1 MRSLL
6 NPFRRGRS
14 LGLDVGSKS
23 VKWVWLDVEKK
34 QILESGCVDLLPG
47 CERVDDTTWDSN
59 LAAALQ
65 NLPAEASGANTAVQG
80 RKTAYGY
87 LEIPELPDDELRVAV
102 QAEAQQWIPF
112 PLENTDFRYQKMP
125 PTQPGANIGAF
136 YAAALRPPVERLRH
150 LLGRLG
156 RPALRVEVPAL
167 ALARE
172 HRHNHPDLAQQYSG
186 ILHFG
191 FSCMHLVIC
200 RGGFPYYA
208 RDFVPGAHEFIAA
221 LQTELGSDWSEA
233 EEVYCAADFRMPAL
247 GPPLGRLVEGL
258 RRTLRHCG
266 AAGAPFFLS
275 GGAATG
281 NLAEVLRERLG
292 IQLAMDSW
300 DKIAGEP
307 APALYK
313 LAVGLAL
320 P

>member
-34 QILESGCVDLLPG
+34 QVLESGCVDLMPG
-47 CERVDDTTWDSN
+47 SGSLDPSLLEQN
-59 LAAALQ
+59 LSAALQ
-65 NLPAEASGANTAVQG
+65 ALPGEANGANTAVQG
-80 RKTAYGY
+80 PQTAYGY
-87 LEIPELPDDELRVAV
+87 LEIPELPDDELRIAV

-112 PLENTDFRYQKMP
+112 SLENTEFRYQKMP
-125 PTQPGANIGAF
+125 PAQPGPTIGAF
-136 YAAALRPPVERLRH
+136 YAAAVRPPVERLRH
-150 LLGRLG
+150 LLSRLG

-172 HRHNHPDLAQQYSG
+172 HRHNHPDLAQEYCG
-186 ILHFG
+186 LLHFG
-191 FSCMHLVIC
+191 YSCMHLVIC

-208 RDFVPGAHEFIAA
+208 REFVPGASEFIEA

-247 GPPLGRLVEGL
+247 GPPLSRLTEAL

-266 AAGAPFFLS
+266 AADAPFFLS
-275 GGAATG
+275 GGGATG
-281 NLAEVLRERLG
+281 NLSEVLRARLG
-292 IQLAMDSW
+292 IQLTMDGW
-300 DKIAGEP
+300 DRIAGD
-307 APALYK
+307 ARPALFK